1 MAGPGASSG
10 RGFGLRRS
18 RRALSEINVVPY
30 IDVTLVLLIIFMVTA
45 PMIVTGTIDLP
56 RVGQSSKNPV
66 AAIEV
71 TVRRDGSHGVR
82 LRQQGAEET
91 RVSRSEL
98 AEAVRALAPA
108 PDSPVIILAER
119 EVPYDTVVQALNSLQ
134 AAGLGRVGLAVRQD

>member
-1 MAGPGASSG
+1 
-10 RGFGLRRS
+10 
-18 RRALSEINVVPY
+18 VPY

-82 LRQQGAEET
+82 LRQKGAEET

-98 AEAVRALAPA
+98 AGAVRALAPA
-108 PDSPVIILAER
+108 ADSPVIILAER
-119 EVPYDTVVQALNSLQ
+119 EVPYDAVVQALNSLQ

>member
-1 MAGPGASSG
+1 MAGSRASSG
-10 RGFGLRRS
+10 QGFGRHRS

-98 AEAVRALAPA
+98 AEAVRALAPQ

-119 EVPYDTVVQALNSLQ
+119 EVPYDAVVQALNSLQ
-134 AAGLGRVGLAVRQD
+134 KAGLGRVGLAVRQD